1 MRSRLGDH
9 ATEMFW
15 LLEDTVAFGGRAAL
29 LPLLYHTCRAIFR
42 KIPHSKHGSIQSAEA
57 SDRLYCMQGTKGC
70 IFQIREHNTAITKDT
85 DLIASTVSI
94 WFIHVRISKSMFYHH
109 VIEKSYIIIKVLA
122 AHCTICQLYQV
133 FYHDYKLW
141 ILSNHIFSQI
151 YGQIWQN

>member
-1 MRSRLGDH
+1 MRLVEELPFCRCCIIL
-9 ATEMFW
+9 AEQF
-15 LLEDTVAFGGRAAL
+15 LEKSPFKTW
-29 LPLLYHTCRAIFR
+29 
-42 KIPHSKHGSIQSAEA
+42 KHSEC
-57 SDRLYCMQGTKGC
+57 RLYCMQGTKGC

-109 VIEKSYIIIKVLA
+109 VIEESYIIIKVLA